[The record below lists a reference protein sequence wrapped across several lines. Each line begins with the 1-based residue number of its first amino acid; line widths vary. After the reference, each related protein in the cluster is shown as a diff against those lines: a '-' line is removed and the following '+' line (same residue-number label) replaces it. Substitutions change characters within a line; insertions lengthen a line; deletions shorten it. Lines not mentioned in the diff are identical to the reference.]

1 MAPAPLKYHEYA
13 SSMMCPMAQ
22 DQPVTWIAKDYH
34 VHESH
39 SSDAPGATMER
50 YCRMAER
57 RGIDEIAFT
66 THLIIV
72 GPDIDVGVTP
82 SQIPGY
88 LKEIQQALDTTSV
101 ELRAG
106 LEVDYFPEEEGR
118 LGRILDEHPFDFVLG
133 SLHYIRGHDIGT
145 RKGSVDFFKGRPLE
159 EALDIYF
166 TGFREA
172 VESGL
177 FDAIAHPDYFRKYIH
192 LTHEKPATWERYG
205 TTVYEAIDSMKSKG
219 VGFEVN
225 SSGWRHGVEGVYPVD
240 GFLRAAYDA
249 GIDKVT
255 VGSDSHSVDGLGINT
270 LMAVQRLEEAG
281 YRYICIF
288 EGGKNRR
295 VSISE
300 VKIRGS

>member
-1 MAPAPLKYHEYA
+1 MMNPMAP
-13 SSMMCPMAQ
+13 
-22 DQPVTWIAKDYH
+22 DRPVTWISKDYH

-39 SSDAPGATMER
+39 SSDAPGATVER

-82 SQIPGY
+82 SQIPDY
-88 LKEIQQALDTTSV
+88 LDEIQEARDTTSV
-101 ELRAG
+101 ELKAG
-106 LEVDYFPEEEGR
+106 LEVDYFPEEEAR
-118 LGRILDEHPFDFVLG
+118 LERILDEHLLDFVLG
-133 SLHYIRGHDIGT
+133 SLHYIRGYDIGT
-145 RKGSVDFFKGRPLE
+145 RRGSLDFFGGRSLE
-159 EALDIYF
+159 EALDVYF

-172 VESGL
+172 VESCL
-177 FDAIAHPDYFRKYIH
+177 FDAMAHPDYFRKHIR
-192 LTHEKPATWERYG
+192 LTHEEPVTWERYG
-205 TTVYEAIDSMKSKG
+205 TVVYKAIDSMKSSD

-225 SSGWRHGVEGVYPVD
+225 SSGWRYGVEGVYPVD

-249 GIDKVT
+249 GVEKVT
-255 VGSDSHSVDGLGINT
+255 VGSDSHSIDGLGVNT

-281 YRYICIF
+281 YCHICVF
-288 EGGKNRR
+288 EGRKNRR

-300 VKIRGS
+300 VKIQGF

>member
-1 MAPAPLKYHEYA
+1 MAY
-13 SSMMCPMAQ
+13 
-22 DQPVTWIAKDYH
+22 DQPVTWIRKDYH

-39 SSDAPGATMER
+39 SSDAPGATVER
-50 YCRMAER
+50 YCRMAEA

-72 GPDIDVGVTP
+72 GPDVDVGVTP
-82 SQIPGY
+82 SQIPDY
-88 LKEIQQALDTTSV
+88 LEEIQGARDSTSV

-118 LGRILDEHPFDFVLG
+118 LGRVLDEHPLDFVLG
-133 SLHYIRGHDIGT
+133 SLHYIRGYDIGT
-145 RKGSVDFFKGRPLE
+145 RRGSVDFFGGRLLE
-159 EALDIYF
+159 DALDVYF

-177 FDAIAHPDYFRKYIH
+177 FDAMAHPDYFRKHIR
-192 LTHEKPATWERYG
+192 LTHEEPVTWERYG
-205 TTVYEAIDSMKSKG
+205 TAVYEAIDSMKSSR

-225 SSGWRHGVEGVYPVD
+225 SSGWRYGVEGVYPVD
-240 GFLRAAYDA
+240 GFLRAARDA
-249 GIDKVT
+249 GVDNVT
-255 VGSDSHSVDGLGINT
+255 VGSDSHSVDGLGVNT

-281 YRYICIF
+281 YSHICVF
-288 EGGKNRR
+288 EGRKNHR

-300 VKIRGS
+300 IKIGGF

>member
-1 MAPAPLKYHEYA
+1 LIRSMA
-13 SSMMCPMAQ
+13 C
-22 DQPVTWIAKDYH
+22 DQPVTWIRKDYH

-39 SSDAPGATMER
+39 SSDAPGATVEK

-72 GPDIDVGVTP
+72 GPDVEVGVSP
-82 SQIPGY
+82 SQIPDY
-88 LKEIQQALDTTSV
+88 LEEIQEAQDTTTV
-101 ELRAG
+101 KLRAG
-106 LEVDYFPEEEGR
+106 LEVDYFPEEEGW
-118 LGRILDEHPFDFVLG
+118 LGRILDEHPLDFVLG
-133 SLHYIRGHDIGT
+133 SLHYIRGYDIGT
-145 RKGSVDFFKGRPLE
+145 RQGSVDFFSGRPLE
-159 EALDIYF
+159 AALDVYF

-177 FDAIAHPDYFRKYIH
+177 FDAIAHPDYFRKHIR
-192 LTHEKPATWERYG
+192 LTHEEPVTWERYG
-205 TTVYEAIDSMKSKG
+205 TTVYEAMDSMKSSG

-240 GFLRAAYDA
+240 GFLRAAHEA
-249 GIDKVT
+249 GVDKVT
-255 VGSDSHSVDGLGINT
+255 VGSDSHAVEGLGVNA

-281 YRYICIF
+281 YDQICVF
-288 EGGKNRR
+288 EGRKNRR

-300 VKIRGS
+300 VKIRGV

>member
-1 MAPAPLKYHEYA
+1 LIRSMA
-13 SSMMCPMAQ
+13 S
-22 DQPVTWIAKDYH
+22 DRPVTWIAKDYH

-39 SSDAPGATMER
+39 SSDAPGATVER
-50 YCRMAER
+50 YCRMAEA

-72 GPDIDVGVTP
+72 GPDVDVGVTP
-82 SQIPGY
+82 SQIPDY
-88 LKEIQQALDTTSV
+88 LEEIQGARDSTSV

-118 LGRILDEHPFDFVLG
+118 LGRVLDEHPLDFVLG
-133 SLHYIRGHDIGT
+133 SLHYIRGYDIGT
-145 RKGSVDFFKGRPLE
+145 RRGSVDFFGGRLLE
-159 EALDIYF
+159 DALDVYF

-177 FDAIAHPDYFRKYIH
+177 FDAMAHPDYFRKHIR
-192 LTHEKPATWERYG
+192 LTHEEPVTWERYG
-205 TTVYEAIDSMKSKG
+205 TAVYEAIDSMKSSR

-225 SSGWRHGVEGVYPVD
+225 SSGWRYGVEGVYPVD
-240 GFLRAAYDA
+240 GFLRAARDA
-249 GIDKVT
+249 GVDNVT
-255 VGSDSHSVDGLGINT
+255 VGSDSHSVDGLGVNT

-281 YRYICIF
+281 YSHICVF
-288 EGGKNRR
+288 EGRKNHR

-300 VKIRGS
+300 IKIGGF

>member
-1 MAPAPLKYHEYA
+1 MAY
-13 SSMMCPMAQ
+13 
-22 DQPVTWIAKDYH
+22 DQPVTWIRKDYH

-39 SSDAPGATMER
+39 SSDAPSATVER

-72 GPDIDVGVTP
+72 GPDVDVGVTP
-82 SQIPGY
+82 SQIPDY
-88 LKEIQQALDTTSV
+88 LEEIQGARDSTTV

-106 LEVDYFPEEEGR
+106 LEVDYFPEEEAQ
-118 LGRILDEHPFDFVLG
+118 LGRILDEHPLDFVLG
-133 SLHYIRGHDIGT
+133 SLHYIRGYDIGT
-145 RKGSVDFFKGRPLE
+145 RRGSVDFFGGRPLE
-159 EALDIYF
+159 EALDVYF

-177 FDAIAHPDYFRKYIH
+177 FDAMAHPDYFRKHIR
-192 LTHEKPATWERYG
+192 LTHEEPVTWERYG
-205 TTVYEAIDSMKSKG
+205 TAVYEAIDSMKSSR

-225 SSGWRHGVEGVYPVD
+225 SSGWRYGVEGVYPVD
-240 GFLRAAYDA
+240 GFLRAARDA
-249 GIDKVT
+249 GVDNVT
-255 VGSDSHSVDGLGINT
+255 VGSDSHSVDGLGVNT

-281 YRYICIF
+281 YSHICVF
-288 EGGKNRR
+288 EGRKNHR

-300 VKIRGS
+300 IKIGGF